1 MDDKSEV
8 NNRSTQENTSLLP
21 PLASI
26 LSEKAERNTEG
37 RRAVMGGNG
46 SLYGENGVVGGWI
59 PIQFYEEFRAEDG

>member
-26 LSEKAERNTEG
+26 LSEKVERNTEG

-46 SLYGENGVVGGWI
+46 SLYGGNGVVGGWI
-59 PIQFYEEFRAEDG
+59 PIQFYEEFGAEDG

>member
-8 NNRSTQENTSLLP
+8 NNRSTQENTSLLT

-46 SLYGENGVVGGWI
+46 VLGGWI
-59 PIQFYEEFRAEDG
+59 PIQFYEEFGAEDGR